1 MKEARNSRISR
12 RKFLSLSG
20 ITAGTV
26 LAFLSSCRKKES
38 LPSPKSSKI
47 YRWKMVT
54 TWPKNFPV
62 LGTGAEKLARNIEA
76 MSGGRLQIKVYA
88 AGELLPPFECFDAV
102 SRGAAEM
109 SHGASYY
116 WKGKV
121 PEAQF
126 FSSVPFGLKSGEM
139 GAWLHHG
146 GGLDL
151 WDKLYADFSVKPF
164 ACGNTGVQM
173 GGWFNRE
180 IRQLSDFKGL
190 KIRMPGLAG
199 EVLRQCGAT
208 VVSLPGGEIFQALQ
222 SGAIDATD
230 WIGPSND
237 LAFGFYKAA
246 KYYYWPGWH
255 EPGTALELNVN
266 RHKYEKLPKDLQIII
281 QHACKAAYED
291 MVSEFTARNSIALV
305 TLIQKNKIQLKKFPD
320 EALRTLGKLSRK
332 VVEKLSQKSPI
343 SSEIYKSYTD
353 FRKNILE
360 WDRIGEKGF
369 SLARMIL
376 DKQR

>member
-1 MKEARNSRISR
+1 MKKDNDSKISR
-12 RKFLSLSG
+12 RKFLNLSG
-20 ITAGTV
+20 LAAGAV
-26 LAFLSSCRKKES
+26 AVFLSSCRKKD
-38 LPSPKSSKI
+38 LSPSSKSNKT
-47 YRWKMVT
+47 YHWKMVT

-62 LGTGAEKLARNIEA
+62 LGTGAEKLARNIKT
-76 MSGGRLQIKVYA
+76 MSGGQFQIKVYA

-139 GAWLHHG
+139 SAWLHHG
-146 GGLDL
+146 GGQNL
-151 WDKLYADFSVKPF
+151 WDKLYADFSLKPF

-180 IRQLSDFKGL
+180 IRQLADFKGL

-199 EVLRQCGAT
+199 EVLRRCGAT

-222 SGAIDATD
+222 SGAIDATE

-266 RHKYEKLPKDLQIII
+266 RHKYEGLPNNLKIII
-281 QHACKAAYED
+281 QYACKAAYED
-291 MVSEFTARNSIALV
+291 MVSEFTARNNKALL
-305 TLIQKNKIQLKKFPD
+305 TLVQKKKIQLRKFPD
-320 EALRTLGKLSRK
+320 DVLKTVNKLSRE
-332 VVEKLSQKSPI
+332 VVEKLSRKNPI
-343 SSEIYKSYTD
+343 SSEIYKSYTV
-353 FRKNILE
+353 FRKNALE
-360 WDRIGEKGF
+360 WDRIGEQGF

-376 DKQR
+376 DKQS